1 MTLRL
6 AVGLILGLLLAGC
19 AGAAE
24 EYPCRWVYV
33 SRGLHRDQDVED
45 IRGIV
50 ATAAGHKLNGMVLA
64 AGLDRLDLQPAHYLK
79 RLEGVKRTCD
89 EAGVEIIPIIFSAGY
104 GGSVLAHFSALG
116 FKTLS
121 GAYYDG
127 DTLENPAGWLEA
139 LDRTPGVL
147 GIMYT
152 TWQNKYALLGQFG
165 DLVSK
170 RGGSGKQ

>member
-1 MTLRL
+1 MKTHVAICLGVVLMAL
-6 AVGLILGLLLAGC
+6 AFTA
-19 AGAAE
+19 ASRAAE
-24 EYPCRWVYV
+24 RYPCRWVYV

-50 ATAAGHKLNGMVLA
+50 ASAAGHKLNGMVLA
-64 AGLDRLDLQPAHYLK
+64 AGLDRLDLQPEHYFK
-79 RLEGVKRTCD
+79 RLAAVKRICD

-104 GGSVLAHFSALG
+104 GGSVLAHFSGLG
-116 FKTLS
+116 LKTLS

-127 DTLENPAGWLEA
+127 DTLENPAGWLET
-139 LDRTPGVL
+139 LDRTPGAV

-170 RGGSGKQ
+170 R